1 MNTPTQEVANE
12 KFIYRI
18 SFTELPFGDRSWCD
32 LIDRAR
38 MSGKKSGIK
47 MINLTYRDIAPPTIV
62 FLVLLSGC
70 SMFGGDP
77 TDPMD
82 KLREQVQAVV
92 TDPGRAEMMLASV
105 ERVDLLL
112 IESADLLAEA
122 AQRERVLFV
131 DFDSTPQDY
140 EALFSETRRERR
152 RLQQAILDAHLDI
165 KAQATPDEW
174 RVIRPA
180 QADAVSAKIESL
192 LLVALDQR

>member
-1 MNTPTQEVANE
+1 
-12 KFIYRI
+12 
-18 SFTELPFGDRSWCD
+18 
-32 LIDRAR
+32 
-38 MSGKKSGIK
+38 
-47 MINLTYRDIAPPTIV
+47 MINLTYRDFAPTTIV

-70 SMFGGDP
+70 SMFGGDS

-82 KLREQVQAVV
+82 RLREQIQAAV
-92 TDPGRAEMMLASV
+92 TDQDRAEMMLASV
-105 ERVDLLL
+105 EGIDLLL
-112 IESADLLAEA
+112 IESADLLVEA

-140 EALFSETRRERR
+140 EAFLSDTRRERR
-152 RLQQAILDAHLDI
+152 RLQQAILVAHLDI

-174 RVIRPA
+174 QVIRPA

>member
-1 MNTPTQEVANE
+1 
-12 KFIYRI
+12 
-18 SFTELPFGDRSWCD
+18 
-32 LIDRAR
+32 
-38 MSGKKSGIK
+38 
-47 MINLTYRDIAPPTIV
+47 MINLTYRDIALPIIV

-70 SMFGGDP
+70 SMFGGDS

-82 KLREQVQAVV
+82 RLREQIQAAV
-92 TDPGRAEMMLASV
+92 TDQDRAEMMLASV
-105 ERVDLLL
+105 EGIDLLL
-112 IESADLLAEA
+112 IESADLLVEA

-140 EALFSETRRERR
+140 EAFLSDTRRERR
-152 RLQQAILDAHLDI
+152 RLQQAILVAHLDI

-174 RVIRPA
+174 QVIRPA

>member
-1 MNTPTQEVANE
+1 MNV
-12 KFIYRI
+12 
-18 SFTELPFGDRSWCD
+18 L
-32 LIDRAR
+32 
-38 MSGKKSGIK
+38 
-47 MINLTYRDIAPPTIV
+47 YRDIVPPTIV

-82 KLREQVQAVV
+82 ELREQVQSVV
-92 TDPGRAEMMLASV
+92 TDPDRAVMMLDSV
-105 ERVDLLL
+105 ERIDLLL
-112 IESADLLAEA
+112 IESVDLLAEA

-131 DFDSTPQDY
+131 DFDSMRQDY

-165 KAQATPDEW
+165 KAQSTPDEW
-174 RVIRPA
+174 QVIRPV

>member
-1 MNTPTQEVANE
+1 MNV
-12 KFIYRI
+12 
-18 SFTELPFGDRSWCD
+18 L
-32 LIDRAR
+32 
-38 MSGKKSGIK
+38 
-47 MINLTYRDIAPPTIV
+47 YRDIVPPTIV

-82 KLREQVQAVV
+82 ELREQVQSVV
-92 TDPGRAEMMLASV
+92 TDPDRAVMMLDSV
-105 ERVDLLL
+105 ERIDLLL
-112 IESADLLAEA
+112 IESVDLLAEA

-131 DFDSTPQDY
+131 DFDSMRQDY

-174 RVIRPA
+174 QVIRPA

-192 LLVALDQR
+192 LLVALEQR